1 MGRASER
8 MSELIDVV
16 RFCSTDQLRPIPA
29 GMDPETTRWEDVYGS
44 GPVKK
49 EVKEEEEDEDSE
61 EEEEAE
67 ETGGDE
73 EDDDE

>member
-1 MGRASER
+1 ME
-8 MSELIDVV
+8 ETNLEHVV
-16 RFCSTDQLRPIPA
+16 ATDQLRPVPA
-29 GMDPETTRWEDVYGS
+29 GMNPETTRWEDVYGD

-49 EVKEEEEDEDSE
+49 EVKEEEESGEDD

-73 EDDDE
+73 DEDED